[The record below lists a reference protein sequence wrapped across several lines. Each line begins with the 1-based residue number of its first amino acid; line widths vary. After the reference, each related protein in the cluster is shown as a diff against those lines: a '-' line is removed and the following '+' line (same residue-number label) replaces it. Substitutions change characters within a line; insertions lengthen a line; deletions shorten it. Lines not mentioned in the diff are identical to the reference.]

1 MPHVTANTLDK
12 IIQQKSLSVYF
23 QPIIANSA
31 RKIFGYEA
39 LIRGPFNSPL
49 HSPVALFNAAEK
61 QGRLVELELLC
72 RELSVRQFKKLKLPG
87 KLFLNAS
94 PATLFQPDFR
104 SGRTLALLQKVGL
117 QPSDVVIEITEHS
130 PIENHELVHNALRH
144 YKKMGFE
151 IAIDDLGAG
160 YSGLRMWYELRP
172 DYVKIDRHFITDIDS
187 DTVKQHFVH
196 SIKNIARELNCKV
209 IAEGIESEQEF
220 HFLGEMELPFCQG
233 YYLGRPAALPAKR
246 IAQGLFAK
254 QSIAKQA
261 QKRGLPVK
269 AVNGLLQESEAVSS
283 STTIE
288 QCAALFEHNPNL
300 ESIPVLEGNKPIG
313 LLRRNNLANLFFS
326 QYGRELSGKKS
337 IASLLDCHVLILES
351 SLSIEQASGLISEQ
365 IEKQKALEF
374 IITEL
379 GEYRGVGSVIDLLK
393 EVTDLQLNNARYANP
408 LTLLPGNV
416 PISKELDQRLALQSQ
431 LAVCYIDLDHF
442 KPYNDHYGYEKGDQI
457 IIGLADIL
465 QTYADHGDFVGH
477 IGGDDFIMIFSADNW
492 QAQCRQI
499 LKHFSEWVRHRYSPE
514 AQVMGGITGKD
525 RMGRAQSYPLLSLSI
540 GCVQLQPA
548 TCNSHRDVA
557 VLASYAKSM
566 AKKIPG
572 NSLFVHDG
580 SQAVP
585 CEQEK
590 AG

>member
-1 MPHVTANTLDK
+1 MAQLTEHTFNS
-12 IIQQKSLSVYF
+12 IIQEKNLVVYF
-23 QPIIANSA
+23 QPIVATNSQS
-31 RKIFGYEA
+31 IFGYET
-39 LIRGPFNSPL
+39 LIRGPVNSPFY
-49 HSPVALFNAAEK
+49 SSSKLFEAACQ
-61 QGRLVELELLC
+61 QGGLVELELLC
-72 RELSVRQFKKLKLPG
+72 RELSIRQFKKLKLPG
-87 KLFLNAS
+87 KLFLKVD
-94 PATLFQPDFR
+94 PEVIFQPNFR
-104 SGRTLALLQKVGL
+104 SEKTLALLQKNDL
-117 QPSDVVIEITEHS
+117 DPSKVVIELTEHR
-130 PIENHELVHNALRH
+130 PLENYEAVRNALKH

-151 IAIDDLGAG
+151 IAMNDLGSG

-172 DYVKIDRHFITDIDS
+172 DYIKIDRHFISNIDS

-196 SIKNIARELNCKV
+196 SIKNIAHELDCKV
-209 IAEGIESEQEF
+209 IAKGIESEKEF
-220 HFLGEMELPFCQG
+220 HFLGKMEMPFCQG
-233 YYLGRPAALPAKR
+233 DYLGQPAALPAKSISPDLLPKQ
-246 IAQGLFAK
+246 IASK
-254 QSIAKQA
+254 QR
-261 QKRGLPVK
+261 KRRALPVK
-269 AVNGLLQESEAVSS
+269 AINELLHKSQAVSS

-288 QCAALFEHNPNL
+288 QCAECFKRNPNL
-300 ESIPVLEGNKPIG
+300 ESMPVLEGSKPIG
-313 LLRRNNLANLFFS
+313 LLRRNNLDNLFFS
-326 QYGRELSGKKS
+326 AYGRELAGKKS
-337 IASLLDCHVLILES
+337 IASLVDCHVLILES
-351 SLSIEQASGLISEQ
+351 SLSIEQASSLISKQ

-374 IITEL
+374 IITEH
-379 GEYRGVGSVIDLLK
+379 GKYKGTGSVIDLLK

-416 PISKELDQRLALQSQ
+416 PISKELDQHLTEHSPFI
-431 LAVCYIDLDHF
+431 VCYIDLDHF

-477 IGGDDFIMIFSADNW
+477 IGGDDFIMIFSTENW

-525 RMGRAQSYPLLSLSI
+525 RMGRVQSYPLLSLSI

-566 AKKIPG
+566 AKKMPG

-580 SQAVP
+580 SQAAP
-585 CEQEK
+585 FEQEQ